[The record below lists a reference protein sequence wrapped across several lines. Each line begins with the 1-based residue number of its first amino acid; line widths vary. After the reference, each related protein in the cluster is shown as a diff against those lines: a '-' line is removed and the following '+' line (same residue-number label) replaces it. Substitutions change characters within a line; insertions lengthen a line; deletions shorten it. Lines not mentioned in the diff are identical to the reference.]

1 MTEYNQNTAIS
12 HECQSPVI
20 SNLAMAL
27 SRVQGAME
35 FAKKDSV
42 NASYSSHYSSLAAC
56 LDSCRIQLADN
67 DLAVIQIIRTGN
79 DGVMHLLTRLIHAR
93 SGEWIESDYPIFCQI
108 DNPQAVGSALTYA
121 RRYSLCALVGIA
133 SEDDDGEHATSYN
146 NDDKGGDSGCKNDPK
161 PGKAVE
167 GVATHKQIETI
178 EEMAKERGFDDALE
192 AVQKILE
199 RRVNTIERL
208 SKVQASRVITWLSQ
222 NTHPQNQGDGKLEQ
236 AV

>member
-1 MTEYNQNTAIS
+1 
-12 HECQSPVI
+12 
-20 SNLAMAL
+20 MAL
-27 SRVQGAME
+27 SRAQGNMN

-42 NASYSSHYSSLAAC
+42 NPSYSSRYSTLAAC
-56 LDSCRIQLADN
+56 LDACRNQLAHN
-67 DLAVIQIIRTGN
+67 GLAVIQTVQADN
-79 DGVMHLLTRLIHAR
+79 DGMMHLFTRLVHGM
-93 SGEWIESDYPIFCQI
+93 SGEWIESDYPIICAL
-108 DNPQAVGSALTYA
+108 DNSQAVGSALTYA

-192 AVQKILE
+192 AVGKFFE
-199 RRVNTIERL
+199 KKVDAIECL
-208 SKVQASRVITWLSQ
+208 SKVEASRVITRMSQ
-222 NTHPQNQGDGKLEQ
+222 HQGHENLKQ

>member
-121 RRYSLCALVGIA
+121 RRYSLCAIIGIA
-133 SEDDDGEHATSYN
+133 SEDDDGEHAIHYN
-146 NDDKGGDSGCKNDPK
+146 DKGGNSGCKTDSK
-161 PGKAVE
+161 PGKA
-167 GVATHKQIETI
+167 GDAVATHKQIETI
-178 EEMAKERGFDDALE
+178 EEMARERGLDALE
-192 AVQKILE
+192 AVGKFFE
-199 RRVNTIERL
+199 KKVDAIERL
-208 SKVQASRVITWLSQ
+208 SRVEASRVITWMSQ
-222 NTHPQNQGDGKLEQ
+222 HQARENLEK